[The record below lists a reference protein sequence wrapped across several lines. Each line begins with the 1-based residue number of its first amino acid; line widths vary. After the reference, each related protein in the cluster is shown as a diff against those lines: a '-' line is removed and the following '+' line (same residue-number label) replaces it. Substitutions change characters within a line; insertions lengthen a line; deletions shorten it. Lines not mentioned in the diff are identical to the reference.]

1 MLWGQRDQLP
11 ELLWLKEEVFMLLQL
26 CPRPLGSQQ
35 IFS

>member
-11 ELLWLKEEVFMLLQL
+11 ELLWLKEGFMLLQL

-35 IFS
+35 RFS